1 MRPSFFVAEYACS
14 MTDDLATFSA
24 TARRAV
30 QARNWA
36 AVKSCVDEI
45 LRRDA
50 HSAEGHFLAGLTEK
64 AANRPIRAAEA
75 FARALE
81 LDPARYD
88 AAVELADQH
97 AIGRR
102 NGEAAALL
110 GRYEDALAN
119 SPRYLDLAGTVYT
132 HIGLSERAWP
142 LYRRANELQP
152 GVPLFEANLAACSV
166 YLGKIDEARALYL
179 KLLERTPTHQRNHYH
194 LARLARARDTTHVE
208 QMKTVLRATR
218 LPPEKNIFLYYAL
231 GKELEDLEQWDE
243 AFEYYKMAGD
253 AATSV
258 SNYDVAEDVALIER
272 IIEVCN
278 AAWLAAGPARVVTE
292 VSGKTPIFIVGL
304 PRTGTT
310 LTERILASHSQVE
323 SLGET
328 EFLQMVLRQV
338 SGVPDVESMTP
349 AMIEAAARQDIGLV
363 ADGYLNA
370 VRYRLGVAPC
380 FVEKLPF
387 NFLYLG
393 FIAKAYPQARLVHL
407 RRHPMDACFSM
418 YKQVFTWAYKFSY
431 SLEGLG
437 AYYVAHDRLA
447 RHWRSLLGERLVE
460 VDYEA
465 LVSDQEGQTR
475 RLLER
480 LGLDFE
486 PACLEFDRNEAA
498 SATASSVQVR
508 EKVHT
513 RSVQR
518 WKHFERQLRPLR
530 EMLEAAGIEA
540 G

>member
-1 MRPSFFVAEYACS
+1 M
-14 MTDDLATFSA
+14 
-24 TARRAV
+24 
-30 QARNWA
+30 
-36 AVKSCVDEI
+36 KSCADEI

-50 HSAEGHFLAGLTEK
+50 GSAEGHFLAGLSEK
-64 AANRPIRAAEA
+64 AANRPVRAAEA

-88 AAVELADQH
+88 AAVELADECSRSFRH
-97 AIGRR
+97 A
-102 NGEAAALL
+102 EARALL
-110 GRYEDALAN
+110 ERYEPSLGN
-119 SPRYLDLAGTVYT
+119 SPRYLNLAGLTWSMLGM
-132 HIGLSERAWP
+132 HERAWP
-142 LYRRANELQP
+142 LHHRANELQP

-179 KLLERTPTHQRNHYH
+179 KLLERTPAHQRNHYH

-272 IIEVCN
+272 IIEVCS

-292 VSGKTPIFIVGL
+292 VTGKTPIFIVGL

-328 EFLQMVLRQV
+328 QFLQMVLRQV
-338 SGVPDVESMTP
+338 SGVPGVESMTP
-349 AMIEAAARQDIGLV
+349 AMIEAAARQDIDLV

-370 VRYRLGVAPC
+370 VRYRLGKAP
-380 FVEKLPF
+380 FFIDKFPE

-393 FIAKAYPQARLVHL
+393 FIAKACPQARLVHL
-407 RRHPMDACFSM
+407 RRHPMDACFAM
-418 YKQVFTWAYKFSY
+418 YKQSFFRYAYT
-431 SLEGLG
+431 LENVGR
-437 AYYVAHDRLA
+437 YYVAYDRLA
-447 RHWRSLLGERLVE
+447 RHWRSRLGERLVE

-486 PACLEFDRNEAA
+486 PACLAFDRNEAA

-518 WKHFERQLRPLR
+518 WKHFERQLQPLR
-530 EMLEAAGIEA
+530 HFLENAGIA
-540 G
+540 IDAL